1 MTEFEDTAASDSESD
16 EESAA
21 PGASLDDI
29 DMDSDEELQEAFA
42 AGLIKPGLNSVQE
55 VIKKRP
61 KINNVAGMKQKLEE
75 FRQDK
80 LPWIE
85 RLDMVNAPAPIAP
98 ELAYA
103 EDQLKKKSAGANTAA
118 ASDSVH
124 NDFKREMGF
133 YRQAQAAVLEGLARL
148 KSMNVPTKRPDD
160 YFAQMAKTD
169 EHMQKIRK
177 VLVSKQMDEERLEK
191 VRKLRDLRKYGK
203 KVQAEVRLKR
213 EKDKKDMLDE
223 VKKFRKG
230 QTDTIDFLEDGGG
243 KGKKPNKKDQN
254 QASVQKRNFKDKKF
268 GFGGKKRGL
277 KSNTKDSVN
286 DVTGFKPG
294 FKNRGPDSGIVKR
307 GKSTNAPGSKK
318 NKRVGKARRRQARAG
333 GGGGKRKS

>member
-1 MTEFEDTAASDSESD
+1 MTELEDKSASDSE
-16 EESAA
+16 EEAA
-21 PGASLDDI
+21 VSGTSFDDI

-55 VIKKRP
+55 VTKKRP
-61 KINNVAGMKQKLEE
+61 KINNVAGLRQKLDE

-98 ELAYA
+98 ELAYE
-103 EDQLKKKSAGANTAA
+103 EDQLKKKSAGAKAA
-118 ASDSVH
+118 AAGDSVH

-191 VRKLRDLRKYGK
+191 VRKLRELRKYGK
-203 KVQAEVRLKR
+203 KVQAEVQLRRQK
-213 EKDKKDMLDE
+213 EKKDMLDQ

-243 KGKKPNKKDQN
+243 KGKKSNKKDQN
-254 QASVQKRNFKDKKF
+254 QASVAKRKFKDKKF

-294 FKNRGPDSGIVKR
+294 FKKRGPDSGMVKR
-307 GKSTNAPGSKK
+307 ANAPGSKK

-333 GGGGKRKS
+333 GGGGGGKRK